1 MDKLSRRSVLWA
13 GLSLAAAGPVLAQTR
28 PQETQTEATATAQRA
43 QAIGQPAELIE
54 DPRVET
60 LDLTVSN
67 HTWRVL
73 IGAPVVE
80 APPEGYSVLYVLDG
94 NACFPMLWHAREQL
108 APKAPVVIVGVGY
121 PITQRFD
128 VVRRYWDLTPETAA
142 EYLRMRGSAESRST
156 GGQAVFLDF
165 LAQEVKQAIS
175 QRFKVNPK
183 QQTLFGHSLAG
194 LFTLYTLFN
203 RPTLFQNY
211 VAADPAIWWNNQS
224 ILHEESAFRA
234 GVSIAGDAVVDPL
247 RLLVEKSGQAHGSHT
262 REEIQEGIDIAKA
275 LGGRLANIKGLDV
288 FYRDFPEHSHPSMIE
303 PSVRDALL
311 FHMHQQLPEDVVKL
325 TA

>member
-1 MDKLSRRSVLWA
+1 MDNLSRRSILWA
-13 GLSLAAAGPVLAQTR
+13 GLSLAAGSAWAQSGT
-28 PQETQTEATATAQRA
+28 PADKVDEATAQRT

-60 LDLTVSN
+60 LDLSASG
-67 HTWRVL
+67 HTWRLL
-73 IGAPVVE
+73 IGAPAVE

-108 APKAPVVIVGVGY
+108 AAKAPVVIVGVGY

-142 EYLRMRGSAESRST
+142 EYLRMRGSAESRTT

-165 LAQEVKQAIS
+165 LAQDVKQAIS
-175 QRFKVNPK
+175 QRFKINPK

-194 LFTLYTLFN
+194 LFTLHTLFN
-203 RPTLFQNY
+203 RPALFQNY

-224 ILHEESAFRA
+224 VLQEESAFRA
-234 GVSIAGDAVVDPL
+234 GVSIAGGVLVSPL
-247 RLLVEKSGQAHGSHT
+247 RLLVEKSGKAHGSHT
-262 REEIQEGIDIAKA
+262 HEETQKGIDTAKA
-275 LGGRLANIKGLDV
+275 LAARLAHIKGLDV
-288 FYRDFPEHSHPSMIE
+288 RYRDFPEHSHPSMIE

-311 FHMHQQLPEDVVKL
+311 FHLNTLPEGVIKL
-325 TA
+325 SA